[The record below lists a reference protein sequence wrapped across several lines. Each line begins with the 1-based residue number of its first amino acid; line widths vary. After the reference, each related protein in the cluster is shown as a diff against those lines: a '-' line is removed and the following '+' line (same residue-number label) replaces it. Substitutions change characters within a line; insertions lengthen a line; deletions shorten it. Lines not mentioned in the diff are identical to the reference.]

1 MKKKETF
8 KCFVYREEVQLVD
21 GVCQEDCSIEECN
34 LNRDNEPGYKADK
47 EETDFDE
54 SAGVLNA
61 PWREIWP

>member
-34 LNRDNEPGYKADK
+34 LNRDNQTEDQKRKEGAGYD
-47 EETDFDE
+47 
-54 SAGVLNA
+54 GQ
-61 PWREIWP
+61 